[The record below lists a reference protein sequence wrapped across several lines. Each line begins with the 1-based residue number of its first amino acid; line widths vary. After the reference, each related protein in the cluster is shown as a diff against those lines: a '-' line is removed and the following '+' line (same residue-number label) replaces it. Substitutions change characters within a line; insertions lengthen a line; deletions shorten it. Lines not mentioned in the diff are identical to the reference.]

1 MKPIKVLY
9 VHGGTLEKAGTETF
23 MMNVLRFID
32 PKKVHIDFLVF
43 GCKPGAYDNEVLDHG
58 SKIFRVPYTPKD
70 FKRKD
75 RSLRDIKR
83 AIVQENYDIVHAHM
97 NALNSPVLRVMKR
110 WGIPVRISHSHGSQH
125 FVTQKAIIRIKERIK
140 LSIPKYATAL
150 LSCSKEAGDFLY
162 PNHEYIIM
170 NNGIDTDH
178 FRYSLETRNQ
188 IRSELNLSE
197 AFVVGHVGR
206 FNFQKNHDFLI
217 DVFYEILKRIP
228 NAHLMLLGEG
238 ELQEKIQKK
247 VSELNIENS
256 VTFLGIR
263 DNMPAYYQAM
273 DAFVLPSVFEGLP
286 YVLVEAQ
293 GSGLLCVAS
302 NTVDM
307 KSKLTDSFFF
317 ESLENPQKWA
327 DLIFEHKDY
336 VRYSSEEVLKT
347 QGYDVKENVKWLTDF
362 YMKTGE
368 K

>member
-1 MKPIKVLY
+1 MKSIKVLF

-23 MMNVLRFID
+23 MMNVLRFVD

-43 GCKPGAYDNEVLDHG
+43 GRKPGAYDQEVLDYG

-70 FKRKD
+70 FKKND
-75 RSLRDIKR
+75 MSLRAIKK
-83 AIVQENYDIVHAHM
+83 AVIQENYDIVHAHM

-110 WGIPVRISHSHGSQH
+110 WGIPIRISHSHGSQH
-125 FVTQKAIIRIKERIK
+125 FVTQKTLIRIKERMK

-162 PNHEYIIM
+162 PDHEYIIM
-170 NNGIDTDH
+170 NNGIDTDQ
-178 FRYSLETRNQ
+178 FKFNLKTRNQ
-188 IRSELNLSE
+188 IRSELSISD

-206 FNFQKNHDFLI
+206 FNFQKNHEFLI
-217 DVFYEILKRIP
+217 DVFYEVFKKNP
-228 NAHLMLLGEG
+228 NAHLLLLGDG
-238 ELQEKIQKK
+238 ELKEKMHKK
-247 VSELNIENS
+247 VNELEIQDS

-263 DNMPAYYQAM
+263 DNVPDYYQAM

-293 GSGLLCVAS
+293 CSGLLCISS

-307 KSKLTDSFFF
+307 KSKLTESFFF
-317 ESLENPQKWA
+317 ESLEDPKQWA

-336 VRYSSEEVLKT
+336 VRHSSEAVLRS
-347 QGYDVKENVKWLTDF
+347 QGYDVKENVKWLSNF
-362 YMKTGE
+362 YMEIGDK
-368 K
+368 